1 MQFNLV
7 VFYYMRKLKMK
18 IFLGKLGPSKSACAL
33 EHAEKC
39 GPRRLFI
46 ATAQIFD
53 AEMETRVKRHR
64 AERDPSWT
72 TVEEPRDPAGVIRKN
87 HKDYDVILLDC
98 ITLWLTN
105 LLGDDLNDDQ
115 ILERLDDLCTTLQ
128 GSNAHVIMVTNETGW
143 SIVPENALA
152 RRFRDLAGFANQRLA
167 RAAESVILTVA
178 GLPMVIKGEVS

>member
-1 MQFNLV
+1 MHSEPHTLLV
-7 VFYYMRKLKMK
+7 T
-18 IFLGKLGPSKSACAL
+18 GPCRSGKSACAL

-39 GPRRLFI
+39 GPKRLFI
-46 ATAQIFD
+46 ATAQVFD

-72 TVEEPRDPAGVIRKN
+72 TVEEPRDPAGVIQNR
-87 HKDYDVILLDC
+87 HTEYDVILLDC

-105 LLGDDLNDDQ
+105 LLGDDLSDED
-115 ILERLDDLCTTLQ
+115 ILNRVDDLCIAMQ
-128 GSNAHVIMVTNETGW
+128 KARARIIVVTNETGW

-178 GLPMVIKGEVS
+178 GLPMVIKEKQS

>member
-1 MQFNLV
+1 MHPEPQTLLV
-7 VFYYMRKLKMK
+7 T
-18 IFLGKLGPSKSACAL
+18 GPCRSGKSACAL
-33 EHAEKC
+33 EYAEKC
-39 GPRRLFI
+39 GPGRLFI

-53 AEMETRVKRHR
+53 AEMEARVKRHR
-64 AERDPSWT
+64 AERDSSWST
-72 TVEEPRDPAGVIRKN
+72 IEESRDPAAVIRN
-87 HKDYDVILLDC
+87 THNDYDVILLDC

-115 ILERLDDLCTTLQ
+115 ILERVDDLCTTLQ
-128 GSNAHVIMVTNETGW
+128 ASNARIIMVTNETGW

>member
-1 MQFNLV
+1 LV
-7 VFYYMRKLKMK
+7 T
-18 IFLGKLGPSKSACAL
+18 GPCRSGKSAYAL

-64 AERDPSWT
+64 AERGSSWT
-72 TVEEPRDPAGVIRKN
+72 TIEEARDPAGIIRN
-87 HKDYDVILLDC
+87 THNDYDVILLDC

-105 LLGDDLNDDQ
+105 LLGDGLSDEQ
-115 ILERLDDLCTTLQ
+115 ILGRVEDLCAALQ
-128 GSNAHVIMVTNETGW
+128 ESNAHIIIVTNETGW

-167 RAAESVILTVA
+167 QAAESVILTVA